1 MQRDTIEKNAQSIRV
16 RMDNQENQEPEP
28 DTQKPPREIQD
39 IYVLIVREREEAAY
53 TQVVDSIPAPVT
65 PQKDS
70 FLSACV
76 FVCFSLFLIVSN
88 LAFQFFCLFNPP
100 IATVTIIPKSQTVT
114 MTGIVQLGRVL
125 QPLTIS
131 QSQTTPTT
139 GKGHQD
145 VRAATGTVM
154 FYNGQ
159 QTSQTVAQGTVF
171 TGSDGVSIET
181 TQSAI
186 IPPGNPNT
194 GYGTVTVTAQAVEAG
209 SKGNIQAGDVNTPIA
224 LAVFVKNNQ
233 FTGGQN
239 ARDFPTVN
247 QQDINKLSTSLKKA
261 VAQSMQAA
269 LQGQLTPDEQVFM
282 LPCSPTVTSDHQPG
296 QEAAAVNITLS
307 ETCSA
312 VAYNEEALHVQ
323 ATALLITQATKQI
336 GAKYTLVGAI
346 HVTIR
351 QAIVVHR
358 TPSLV
363 FSAQGEWVYGV
374 TNAQQQVLKSLI
386 AGKTKQQ
393 ALQTLA
399 HLPGIVKAAIGD
411 RDDTTRLPRNPA
423 LIHLVILVML
433 EQPG

>member
-1 MQRDTIEKNAQSIRV
+1 MQRDTSEKHAQSIRV

-28 DTQKPPREIQD
+28 DIQTPPREIQD

-53 TQVVDSIPAPVT
+53 TQVVESIPSPGT
-65 PQKDS
+65 PQQDS
-70 FLSACV
+70 FLSTYV
-76 FVCFSLFLIVSN
+76 FVGFSLLLIVST

-125 QPLTIS
+125 QPLTLS

-139 GKGHQD
+139 GKGHQV
-145 VRAATGTVM
+145 VRAATGTVT

-181 TQSAI
+181 TQSAT

-239 ARDFPTVN
+239 ERDFPTVN
-247 QQDINKLSTSLKKA
+247 QQDINKLSTPLKKA

-269 LQGQLTPDEQVFM
+269 LQGQLTPDEHVFI
-282 LPCSPTVTSDHQPG
+282 LPCRPIVTSDHQQG
-296 QEAAAVNITLS
+296 QEAAAVNVTLS

-312 VAYNEEALHVQ
+312 VAYNEEALQAQ
-323 ATALLITQATKQI
+323 ATALLIPQATKQI
-336 GAKYTLVGAI
+336 GAQYTLVGAI
-346 HVTIR
+346 RVTIR
-351 QAIVVHR
+351 QAILAHR
-358 TPSLV
+358 TPSLL
-363 FSAQGEWVYGV
+363 FSCQGGWVYGV

-393 ALQTLA
+393 ALHTLA
-399 HLPGIVKAAIGD
+399 HLPGIVQAAIGD
-411 RDDTTRLPRNPA
+411 GDDTTRLPSNPA
-423 LIHLVILVML
+423 LIHLVIL